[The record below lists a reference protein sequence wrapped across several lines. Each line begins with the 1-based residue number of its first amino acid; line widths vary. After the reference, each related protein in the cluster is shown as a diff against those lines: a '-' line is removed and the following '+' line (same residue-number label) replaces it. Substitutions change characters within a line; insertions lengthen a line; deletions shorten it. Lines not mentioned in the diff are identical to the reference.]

1 MITDGTGKIERCCP
15 QEVLQRISSEI
26 ESKRNAPQELWEA
39 LRCFIVADLASV
51 PDGLMHDVVKFCL
64 AVFDSIEPNVTSEE
78 RSRSVAHVNGLVV
91 PLNLQIGQ
99 AVQTLTEK
107 DNAFIGRWSIVTVS
121 SMLALRQPNPNI
133 GLALSPFVAFD
144 LELQQTDHPE
154 LVLSIWLYSLYTFI
168 FALAYG
174 TIPADLLGVVP
185 FCIGL
190 AAYNENRN
198 H

>member
-1 MITDGTGKIERCCP
+1 MITDGNGKIERCCP

-64 AVFDSIEPNVTSEE
+64 AVFDSLEPNATSEE
-78 RSRSVAHVNGLVV
+78 RRRRVAHVNGLVV

-99 AVQTLTEK
+99 ACRKLTEK

-121 SMLALRQPNPNI
+121 SMLTMR
-133 GLALSPFVAFD
+133 
-144 LELQQTDHPE
+144 
-154 LVLSIWLYSLYTFI
+154 
-168 FALAYG
+168 
-174 TIPADLLGVVP
+174 
-185 FCIGL
+185 
-190 AAYNENRN
+190 
-198 H
+198 

>member
-1 MITDGTGKIERCCP
+1 MITDGNGKIERCCP

-39 LRCFIVADLASV
+39 LRCFIVANLASV

-78 RSRSVAHVNGLVV
+78 RSRRVAHVNGLVV

-99 AVQTLTEK
+99 VVQTLTEK

-121 SMLALRQPNPNI
+121 SMLALRQPNPNA

-174 TIPADLLGVVP
+174 TIPADLLGVVS